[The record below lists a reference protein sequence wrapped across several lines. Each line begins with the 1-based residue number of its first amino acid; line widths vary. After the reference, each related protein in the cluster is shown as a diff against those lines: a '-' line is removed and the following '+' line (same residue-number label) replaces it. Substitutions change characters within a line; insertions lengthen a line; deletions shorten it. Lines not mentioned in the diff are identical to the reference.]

1 MDNLPKIMVDFVV
14 DGKNFIIEE
23 LTEELNILPT
33 EIRGIDDWPETIKNN
48 PNLPEELQPRNEWS
62 ICYKEEQCEEIEMP
76 VQKILEQIKGKEQI
90 LNRFCEKNLLRKG
103 LCITIHAEAMHLPD
117 MTLSPK
123 TVSYLGRI
131 GVQLSFD
138 IYTY

>member
-1 MDNLPKIMVDFVV
+1 MDNFPTIIVDFLVV
-14 DGKNFIIEE
+14 GKNFIIEE
-23 LTEELNILPT
+23 LTEELNIFPT
-33 EIRGIDDWPETIKNN
+33 EIRRIDDWPEAIKNN
-48 PNLPEELQPRNEWS
+48 PNLPEELRPRNVWC

-76 VQKILEQIKGKEQI
+76 VQKILEQIM
-90 LNRFCEKNLLRKG
+90 NRFCEKNSLEKC

-117 MTLSPK
+117 MTLSSN

>member
-14 DGKNFIIEE
+14 DGKNFILEE
-23 LTEELNILPT
+23 LTGELNILPT
-33 EIRGIDDWPETIKNN
+33 EIRGIDDWPEAIKNN

-62 ICYKEEQCEEIEMP
+62 ICYKEELCEEIEMP

>member
-1 MDNLPKIMVDFVV
+1 MDNFPNIIVDFVV
-14 DGKNFIIEE
+14 VGKNFIIEE
-23 LTEELNILPT
+23 LTEELNIFPT
-33 EIRGIDDWPETIKNN
+33 EIRRIDDWPEAIKNN
-48 PNLPEELQPRNEWS
+48 PNLPEELRPRNVWC

-90 LNRFCEKNLLRKG
+90 LNRFCEKYSLKKC

-117 MTLSPK
+117 MTLSSN

>member
-14 DGKNFIIEE
+14 DGKNFILEE

-33 EIRGIDDWPETIKNN
+33 EIRGIDDWPEAIKNN

-90 LNRFCEKNLLRKG
+90 LNRFCEKNSLDKCI
-103 LCITIHAEAMHLPD
+103 CITIHAEAMHLPD